1 MSRPDHH
8 TYPLPGRLNL
18 VIAGLQLAALVGL
31 LWAAGRVTGGW
42 ALLAVAL
49 GYGLVMN
56 SAYALLHEAEH
67 NLLHPD
73 RRLNLAVGVVLA
85 LFFPAPFHLLRQGH
99 LGHHVRNRS
108 DDEAFDFYFEG
119 ESVLWKHLQFYGI
132 LTGFFWVMVVAS
144 NLLALLIPGLLKP
157 KSAAWDRP
165 TAALLET
172 LNPRFE
178 SLVRLEAAAVLGL
191 HVTLNLA
198 FAIPVWSH
206 LAVLAGFGV
215 SWSALQYVHHYGTE
229 RDVLK
234 GAMNLRTF
242 APLDLL
248 LLNHNWHLNHHLS
261 PTVPWLYL
269 PFVQGDPDEPRGGL
283 VRAYLRMWKGPRF
296 TDVRIKNRHAGKIIR

>member
-1 MSRPDHH
+1 MSRPDPSV
-8 TYPLPGRLNL
+8 YPLPGRLNL
-18 VIAGLQLAALVGL
+18 AIAGLQLVALLAL

-42 ALLAVAL
+42 ALLGLAL

-56 SAYALLHEAEH
+56 SAYAMLHEAEH
-67 NLLHPD
+67 NLLHPN
-73 RRLNLAVGVVLA
+73 RRINQTVGVVLA

-119 ESVLWKHLQFYGI
+119 ESPVWKQLQFYGI
-132 LTGFFWVMVVAS
+132 LTGFFWVTVVLS
-144 NLLALLIPGLLKP
+144 NILALLVPGLLKP
-157 KSAAWDRP
+157 KSSAWDRP

-172 LNPRFE
+172 LNPKFE
-178 SLVRLEAAAVLGL
+178 RLVRLEAAAAIVLHAG
-191 HVTLNLA
+191 LNLA

-215 SWSALQYVHHYGTE
+215 SWSTLQYVHHYGTE

-234 GAMNLRTF
+234 GALNLRTF

-269 PFVQGDPDEPRGGL
+269 PFSEGNPDAPRGGL
-283 VRAYLRMWKGPRF
+283 MRAYWRMWRGPRF
-296 TDVRIKNRHAGKIIR
+296 TDVRVKNIHTGKIIR